1 MVTIETDKIIDNVK
15 VDLGIEDTLQ
25 DDLLEALTNKVTSHF
40 QLAYGVDSV
49 DEVFGFIIEDC
60 VIKRFNRRGSEGA
73 KSESVEGHS
82 VTYYDTNNEFEA
94 YDSLIKSKLS
104 LVKSKERKGG
114 IYIL

>member
-1 MVTIETDKIIDNVK
+1 MTAIETDKIIYNVK
-15 VDLGIEDTLQ
+15 IDLGITDGLQ
-25 DDLLEALTNKVTSHF
+25 DDLLETLASKVISHF

-60 VIKRFNRRGSEGA
+60 IIKRFNRRGSEGA

-82 VTYYDTNNEFEA
+82 VTYYDTNNEFET

-104 LVKSKERKGG
+104 LVDSKERKGG